1 MNKEVRNSPE
11 YQSQD
16 KETQKDQAQKIVIK
30 EIHLNKYNM
39 ESTLSDKN
47 KLNET
52 NWAI

>member
-1 MNKEVRNSPE
+1 MNKKEKNPSE
-11 YQSQD
+11 YQFQD

-30 EIHLNKYNM
+30 EIRPNKYSM
-39 ESTLSDKN
+39 ESTLSDKD